1 MTFPCLTKGLVGE
14 KGKPSFVEKFQLAE
28 LIPPFLHFPLI
39 LLSSSF
45 FAPDPSPRCLSLNS
59 LTQVCGGD
67 YGHPHLTHRGSRR
80 KGIKRSPGLSLI
92 LSSVCFTSDLILLP
106 SVHLF
111 QKSLAELGKAR
122 GCPDKDFVDFLLFH
136 LVCLHLQKYF
146 WKRSHFLTV

>member
-1 MTFPCLTKGLVGE
+1 MARIVTFPCLAKGLLRE

-92 LSSVCFTSDLILLP
+92 LPLSVLLQIYPSSIRLSFSKIFSRPGRSQGLLY
-106 SVHLF
+106 
-111 QKSLAELGKAR
+111 KR
-122 GCPDKDFVDFLLFH
+122 GP
-136 LVCLHLQKYF
+136 
-146 WKRSHFLTV
+146 